1 MKETLNIETE
11 RADDIPL
18 LLAHMQHM
26 NLAGLLDKHIPAHG
40 NRKGLSVGKVT
51 LVWLSH
57 ILSEANHRMNHVQE
71 WSKRR
76 KEIIRSCGL
85 ETFETED
92 MTDDR
97 LADILRALSN
107 DIHWS
112 AFEQELM
119 ENLVRVYD
127 LQKECIRIDTTS
139 VKSYAEVNEQ
149 GLLQYG
155 HSKDRRPDLAQL
167 KLVLASLDPLG
178 MPIATEVISG
188 EHADDPVYLPIIE
201 RVREGLKKKGLL
213 YIGDCKM
220 AALQTRAIVQ
230 FQQDFYLCPL
240 SSIQVSSEEIRQKV
254 DELRKK
260 ETALQSVERLNEKN
274 ERICIAQGYEISQE
288 LTTEVNGEMQSW
300 TERRFL
306 IQSTSGLE
314 AATQGVRERIQKAEQ
329 AIQALSVR
337 KQGKMRLKTREE
349 VEKAIQEALKKFQVK
364 ELLDVTIHEE
374 YQEQG
379 VRAYKGKI
387 AAPHREVF
395 FTLSTE
401 RREEGIAYAISHLK
415 WRIYATNQEKGQSTL
430 EQAVE
435 AYRDE
440 YRVERNFERLKGHPF
455 SIAPLYVQRDDHRI
469 GLVRLLTIALRVLT
483 LLEGIVRKNLSEEQK
498 EIAGLYAGNPKRRTN
513 QPTTERL
520 LEAFDNITLTVI
532 HAADY
537 VQRHVTPLS
546 SLQQDIL
553 LLLGLMPVIYSQLAD
568 DS

>member
-1 MKETLNIETE
+1 MKETLTIETE

-51 LVWLSH
+51 QVWLSH

-85 ETFETED
+85 ETFEAED

-112 AFEQELM
+112 AFEQDLM
-119 ENLVRVYD
+119 ENVVRVYD

-139 VKSYAEVNEQ
+139 VKRYAEVNEQ

-155 HSKDRRPDLAQL
+155 HSKDHRPDLAQL

-188 EHADDPVYLPIIE
+188 EHADDPVYLPIIA

-213 YIGDCKM
+213 YVGDCKM
-220 AALQTRAIVQ
+220 AALQTRAMIQ
-230 FQQDFYLCPL
+230 HQQDFYVCPL
-240 SSIQVSSEEIRQKV
+240 SSIQVSAGEIRQKV

-274 ERICIAQGYEISQE
+274 EIICIAQGYEISQE

-306 IQSTSGLE
+306 LQSTSGLE
-314 AATQGVRERIQKAEQ
+314 AAMQGLRERLQKAEQ

-349 VEKAIQEALKKFQVK
+349 VEKAIQEALKKFQVQ
-364 ELLDVTIHEE
+364 ELLEVTIHED
-374 YQEQG
+374 YQEQK
-379 VRAYKGKI
+379 VRVYKGKI
-387 AAPHREVF
+387 AESHREVF

-401 RREEGIAYAISHLK
+401 RREEAIEYAISHLK
-415 WRIYATNQEKGQSTL
+415 WRVYATNQEKGQSTL

-455 SIAPLYVQRDDHRI
+455 SIAPLYVQRDDHRV

-520 LEAFDNITLTVI
+520 LEAFENITLTVI
-532 HAADY
+532 YAAGGI
-537 VQRHVTPLS
+537 QRHITPLS

>member
-201 RVREGLKKKGLL
+201 RVREGLKKKRLL
-213 YIGDCKM
+213 YVGDCKM

-274 ERICIAQGYEISQE
+274 ERIGIAQGYEISQE

-349 VEKAIQEALKKFQVK
+349 VEKAIQEVLKKFQVK

-401 RREEGIAYAISHLK
+401 RREEAIAYAISHLK

-483 LLEGIVRKNLSEEQK
+483 LLEGIVRKNLSEKQK

>member
-1 MKETLNIETE
+1 MKETLTIETE

-51 LVWLSH
+51 QVWLSH

-71 WSKRR
+71 WSQRR

-85 ETFETED
+85 ETFEAED

-112 AFEQELM
+112 AFEQDLM
-119 ENLVRVYD
+119 GNVVRVYD

-155 HSKDRRPDLAQL
+155 HSKDHRPDLAQL

-188 EHADDPVYLPIIE
+188 EHADDPVYLPIIA

-213 YIGDCKM
+213 YVGDCKM
-220 AALQTRAIVQ
+220 AALQTRAMIQ
-230 FQQDFYLCPL
+230 YQQDFYLCPL

-274 ERICIAQGYEISQE
+274 EIICIAQGYEISQE

-314 AATQGVRERIQKAEQ
+314 AAMQGLRERLQKAEQ
-329 AIQALSVR
+329 AIQAISVK

-349 VEKAIQEALKKFQVK
+349 VEKAIQEALKKFQVQ
-364 ELLDVTIHEE
+364 ELLEVTIYEN
-374 YQEQG
+374 YQEQK
-379 VRAYKGKI
+379 VRVSKGKI
-387 AAPHREVF
+387 AEPHREAF

-401 RREEGIAYAISHLK
+401 RREEVIEYAISHLK
-415 WRIYATNQEKGQSTL
+415 WRVYATNQEKGQSTL

-520 LEAFDNITLTVI
+520 LEAFENITLTVI
-532 HAADY
+532 HVAGD
-537 VQRHVTPLS
+537 VQRHITPLS

-553 LLLGLMPVIYSQLAD
+553 VLLGLMPVIYSQLAD

>member
-71 WSKRR
+71 WSKQR

-85 ETFETED
+85 ETFEAED

-119 ENLVRVYD
+119 ENVVRVYD
-127 LQKECIRIDTTS
+127 LQKECVRIDTTS

-155 HSKDRRPDLAQL
+155 HSKDHRPDLAQL

-188 EHADDPVYLPIIE
+188 EHADDPVYLPIIA
-201 RVREGLKKKGLL
+201 RVREGLNKKGLL
-213 YIGDCKM
+213 YVGDCKM
-220 AALQTRAIVQ
+220 AALQTRAMVQ
-230 FQQDFYLCPL
+230 YQQDFYLCPL

-254 DELRKK
+254 DALRKK

-274 ERICIAQGYEISQE
+274 ERICIAQGYEIAQE
-288 LTTEVNGEMQSW
+288 LTTEVNGEMQTW

-314 AATQGVRERIQKAEQ
+314 AATQGLRERLQKAEQ

-349 VEKAIQEALKKFQVK
+349 AEKAIQEVLKKFQVK
-364 ELLDVTIHEE
+364 ELLEVTIHEE
-374 YQEQG
+374 YQEQV

-395 FTLSTE
+395 FTLGTE
-401 RREEGIAYAISHLK
+401 RREEAIEYAISHLK
-415 WRIYATNQEKGQSTL
+415 WRMYATNQEKGQSTL

-483 LLEGIVRKNLSEEQK
+483 LLEGIVRKKLSEEQK